1 MSLSSS
7 SKSSRK
13 SSFDDSVDLESAR
26 NVEDEKP
33 SDTPSAS
40 APGPAS
46 KTETNDQLP
55 SVDDWDGADDPD
67 NPWNWPK
74 YKRIYHTFITAGIAL
89 VCTLASSI
97 YVPGREDVMREFGV
111 SPTVAILPYSL
122 YVLALAVGPMLAG
135 PSSEVLGR
143 RAVYLVSIPI
153 FALFILGS
161 GFSNN
166 IASLIVCRFFAGI
179 FGSPGL
185 SIGSATVADVWR
197 PHERAVP
204 MALYILTP
212 FLGPA
217 LGPLCGGYATVAY
230 GWRWTQWVLLFF
242 TIAFLAPAFG
252 MQETFKAKILRTRAK
267 RLGLTPPG
275 KQKSTLESAKF
286 FLTTQLTRPIHMG
299 LTEPIVG
306 LFTIYIAMN
315 FAMLYSF
322 FAVFE
327 GIMRDVY
334 GFGLGQSGLTFLG
347 LGVGCIFGCAVII
360 ILNKTLVKRQV
371 RISKE
376 NGQGGKIS
384 PESRLYIAMA
394 GSLLIPISL
403 FWFAWTARSDV
414 HWISPVIAEAFFGCG
429 NLFIFM
435 AATLYLTDTYGAKYT
450 ASAMGANNLA
460 RYTVGCVF
468 PLWVNYMYD
477 GLGIGWATSLFGF
490 ISVAMM
496 PIPWV
501 FWMYGPRLRAN
512 VKYKP

>member
-1 MSLSSS
+1 MSLSST
-7 SKSSRK
+7 KSSAK
-13 SSFDDSVDLESAR
+13 SSFEGSLDLESAR
-26 NVEDEKP
+26 DFAQQNQGIPPTQAQKNEPDAQIP
-33 SDTPSAS
+33 P
-40 APGPAS
+40 
-46 KTETNDQLP
+46 
-55 SVDDWDGADDPD
+55 VDDWDGPDDPE
-67 NPWNWPK
+67 NPWNWPTW
-74 YKRIYHTFITAGIAL
+74 KRCYHTFIPAGIAF

-97 YVPGREDVMREFGV
+97 YVPGREDVMQEFGV
-111 SPTVAILPYSL
+111 GSIVAILPYSI
-122 YVLALAVGPMLAG
+122 YVLALALGPMLAG

-153 FALFILGS
+153 FALFSLGS

-166 IASLIVCRFFAGI
+166 IASLVVCRFFAGA

-185 SIGSATVADVWR
+185 SIGSATVADIWR
-197 PHERAVP
+197 PHERAIP
-204 MALYILTP
+204 MSLYATTP
-212 FLGPA
+212 FLAPS
-217 LGPLCGGYATVAY
+217 LGPVVGGYATVAY

-242 TIAFLAPAFG
+242 TVVFLAPAFG
-252 MQETFKAKILRTRAK
+252 MQETFKAKILKSRAK
-267 RLGLTPPG
+267 RLGLALPEN
-275 KQKSTLESAKF
+275 QKSALESTKF

-306 LFTIYIAMN
+306 LFTLYIALN

-327 GIMRDVY
+327 EIMRDEY

-347 LGVGCIFGCAVII
+347 LGVGCIVGCATIV

-371 RISKE
+371 RVSKE
-376 NGQGGKIS
+376 NGQGGKVN

-403 FWFAWTARSDV
+403 FWFGWTARSDV

-429 NLFIFM
+429 NLLIFM
-435 AATLYLTDTYGAKYT
+435 AATLYLTDTYGARYT

-477 GLGIGWATSLFGF
+477 GLGIGWATSVFGF
-490 ISVAMM
+490 ISLAMM

-501 FWMYGPRLRAN
+501 FWLYGARLRAN

>member
-1 MSLSSS
+1 MSLSSSSS

-13 SSFDDSVDLESAR
+13 SSFEDSIDLESAR
-26 NVEDEKP
+26 DVDENKGP
-33 SDTPSAS
+33 SDAPTP
-40 APGPAS
+40 APDNEKA
-46 KTETNDQLP
+46 EQLP
-55 SVDDWDGADDPD
+55 PVDDWDGDNDPE
-67 NPWNWPK
+67 NPYCWPK
-74 YKRIYHTFITAGIAL
+74 WKRWYHTFIPAGIAL

-97 YVPGREDVMREFGV
+97 YVPGREDVMRDFGV
-111 SPTVAILPYSL
+111 SPTVAILPYSI

-166 IASLIVCRFFAGI
+166 IASLVVCRFFAGV

-197 PHERAVP
+197 PHERAIP
-204 MALYILTP
+204 MSLYILTP

-217 LGPLCGGYATVAY
+217 LGPMLGGYATVAY

-242 TIAFLAPAFG
+242 TIFFLLPAFG
-252 MQETFKAKILRTRAK
+252 MQETFKAKILQSRAT
-267 RLGLTPPG
+267 RLGLALPG

-306 LFTIYIAMN
+306 LFTLYIAVN

-347 LGVGCIFGCAVII
+347 LGAGCIFGCAIII
-360 ILNKTLVKRQV
+360 ILNKTLVKKQV

-376 NGQGGKIS
+376 NGQGGKID

-394 GSLLIPISL
+394 GSLFIPVSL

-468 PLWVNYMYD
+468 PLWVNHMYN

-490 ISVAMM
+490 ISVVMM

-501 FWMYGPRLRAN
+501 FWLYGPRLRAN

>member
-1 MSLSSS
+1 MSSAS

-13 SSFDDSVDLESAR
+13 SSLDEDVESGHHVPQSRADSTPPDLQ
-26 NVEDEKP
+26 EKEQ
-33 SDTPSAS
+33 DLRTPRI
-40 APGPAS
+40 
-46 KTETNDQLP
+46 
-55 SVDDWDGADDPD
+55 DDWTGPDDPE
-67 NPWNWPK
+67 NPWNWSAR
-74 YKRIYHTFITAGIAL
+74 KRWYHTFIPSGIAL
-89 VCTLASSI
+89 VCTMASSI
-97 YVPGREDVMREFGV
+97 YVPGREDVMRTLGA
-111 SPTVAILPYSL
+111 SQIVAILPYSM
-122 YVLALAVGPMLAG
+122 YVLALALGPMLAG

-153 FALFILGS
+153 FALFTLGS
-161 GFSNN
+161 GFSKS
-166 IASLIVCRFFAGI
+166 IASLIVCRFFAGV

-185 SIGSATVADVWR
+185 SIGSATVADIWR
-197 PHERAVP
+197 PSERAIP
-204 MALYILTP
+204 MSLYVTTP

-217 LGPLCGGYATVAY
+217 IGPLVGGYVTIAY
-230 GWRWTQWVLLFF
+230 GWRWTQWALLFF
-242 TIAFLAPAFG
+242 TVAFLTPAFG
-252 MQETFKAKILRTRAK
+252 MHETYKARILDRRAK
-267 RLGLTPPG
+267 RLGLTLPG
-275 KQKSTLESAKF
+275 NEKSVWESARF
-286 FLTTQLTRPIHMG
+286 FITTTLTRPIHMG

-327 GIMRDVY
+327 EIMRDQY
-334 GFGLGQSGLTFLG
+334 GFDLGQSGLTFLG
-347 LGVGCIFGCAVII
+347 LGVGCIVGCISII
-360 ILNKTLVKRQV
+360 VLNKTLVKKQIRA
-371 RISKE
+371 SEAKGE
-376 NGQGGKIS
+376 GGKVT
-384 PESRLYIAMA
+384 PESRLYIAMV
-394 GSLLIPISL
+394 GSVFIPLSL
-403 FWFAWTARSDV
+403 FWFGWTARSDI

-468 PLWVNYMYD
+468 PLWVNFMYD

-490 ISVAMM
+490 ISLAMM

-501 FWMYGPRLRAN
+501 FYIWGPKLRAS

>member
-1 MSLSSS
+1 MSLGS
-7 SKSSRK
+7 SKGSRK
-13 SSFDDSVDLESAR
+13 SSFEGSFDLESAR
-26 NVEDEKP
+26 DVAEGRPDDPPTQAQKNE
-33 SDTPSAS
+33 SDARIP
-40 APGPAS
+40 PI
-46 KTETNDQLP
+46 
-55 SVDDWDGADDPD
+55 DDWDGVDDPE
-67 NPWNWPK
+67 NPWNWPTW
-74 YKRIYHTFITAGIAL
+74 KRCYHTFIPAGIAF

-97 YVPGREDVMREFGV
+97 YVPGREDVMRTFGV
-111 SPTVAILPYSL
+111 SRIVAILPYSI
-122 YVLALAVGPMLAG
+122 YVLALALGPMLAG

-153 FALFILGS
+153 FALFVLGS
-161 GFSNN
+161 GFSDN
-166 IASLIVCRFFAGI
+166 IASLIVCRFFAGA

-185 SIGSATVADVWR
+185 SIGSATVADIWR
-197 PHERAVP
+197 PHERAIP
-204 MALYILTP
+204 MSLYALMP
-212 FLGPA
+212 FLAPS
-217 LGPLCGGYATVAY
+217 LGPVVGGYATVAY

-252 MQETFKAKILRTRAK
+252 MQETFKAKILRSRAK

-275 KQKSTLESAKF
+275 DQKSALESAKF
-286 FLTTQLTRPIHMG
+286 FLATQLTRPIHMAF
-299 LTEPIVG
+299 TEPIVG
-306 LFTIYIAMN
+306 LLTLYIALI

-327 GIMRDVY
+327 EIMRDVY
-334 GFGLGQSGLTFLG
+334 GFGLGPSGLTFLG
-347 LGVGCIFGCAVII
+347 LGVGCIIGCATII
-360 ILNKTLVKRQV
+360 ILNKTLVKKQV
-371 RISKE
+371 RVSKE
-376 NGQGGKIS
+376 NGQNGKIS

-403 FWFAWTARSDV
+403 FWFGWTARSNI

-429 NLFIFM
+429 NLLIFM
-435 AATLYLTDTYGAKYT
+435 AATLYLTDTYGARYT

-477 GLGIGWATSLFGF
+477 GLGIGWATSVFGF
-490 ISVAMM
+490 VSLVMM

-501 FWMYGPRLRAN
+501 FWLYGPKLRAS